1 MEIYK
6 KNIYLAKISAKKT
19 EKLENHERFFFTV
32 IRYTYIYMYCI
43 HVIYR
48 EEHEMDKFVKNKYL
62 ILKYTIQKCPK
73 HSCVYDQFK

>member
-1 MEIYK
+1 MK
-6 KNIYLAKISAKKT
+6 GFYLH
-19 EKLENHERFFFTV
+19 L
-32 IRYTYIYMYCI
+32 YYIMLYMYCI

-62 ILKYTIQKCPK
+62 ILKYTIQKCLK